1 MKSLMLYWLLSSSAY
16 NMAVSTNSTVE
27 IDNSKIKKVT
37 VFLSGSQVQRE
48 GNFSLTAGVSE
59 IIFKGVSP
67 YIDANSLQARGVGEF
82 TIMDVKYKVHYPQPD
97 PVVND
102 PQQIPADVL
111 RKIKLLTDSIEVQN
125 NKMEETRTKTEIRNM
140 EKTMLMNNGTVKGVG
155 KVNDSIALLKD
166 AMAYFH
172 EKMTEINMDLFK
184 LKKDEKS
191 IQKTLSGMNTR
202 LTALNN
208 WSSKNNLKQQVIKGP
223 EYQIIVSV
231 SAEKA
236 SYGKLEVSYLVSQSG
251 WTPSYDLKAKDL
263 NAPVEL
269 SYKGTVYQNT
279 GEDWDNVSLTL
290 SSSNPYLQQT
300 KPVLSTWYIN
310 YYSPYTYQSQ
320 NLYNQA
326 QGYDDAYR
334 SSVKKDREE
343 SAKYGGVPAMQEKLN
358 SEALAYTAD
367 QFTTTSQNMIT
378 AEFEIKLPYTIK
390 SNNEPHLVSI
400 AKENLKADYQLAL
413 VPKMDKNAFLIAS
426 ISSWDDLNL
435 LPARANIYYDGTY
448 VGQSFLD
455 PMSME
460 DTLRLAMGR
469 DNSITATRKKQ
480 KDKEKE
486 KILNEN
492 KIKEI
497 AYEIVIKNT
506 HGYSVDMIIEDQIPV
521 SNVQDIKVELLEKGK
536 AAHNETTG
544 MLTWRTKAKAGG
556 TEKVSFA
563 YSIKYNK
570 DKQLSL
576 AGY

>member
-279 GEDWDNVSLTL
+279 GEDWDNVSLIL

-326 QGYDDAYR
+326 QGYEDSYKE
-334 SSVKKDREE
+334 SVKKDRAE
-343 SAKYGGVPAMQEKLN
+343 SAAYGGVPAMQEKLN
-358 SEALAYTAD
+358 TDALAYTAD
-367 QFTTTSQNMIT
+367 QFTTTSQNMIS